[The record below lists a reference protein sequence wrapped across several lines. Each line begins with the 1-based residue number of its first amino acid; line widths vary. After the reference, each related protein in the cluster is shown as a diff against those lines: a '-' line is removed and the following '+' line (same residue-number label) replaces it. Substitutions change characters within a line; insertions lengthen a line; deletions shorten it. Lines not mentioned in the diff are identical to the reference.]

1 MGKVF
6 KEQKCFSY
14 VSCCVVY
21 FFAAF
26 SHNFCEDFWRNH
38 DIHKHAII
46 YLGKK
51 DNEVE
56 IWLFRKRALRN
67 INEKKINSRL

>member
-1 MGKVF
+1 MFHVG
-6 KEQKCFSY
+6 
-14 VSCCVVY
+14 VVY

-56 IWLFRKRALRN
+56 IWLF
-67 INEKKINSRL
+67 KKEHY